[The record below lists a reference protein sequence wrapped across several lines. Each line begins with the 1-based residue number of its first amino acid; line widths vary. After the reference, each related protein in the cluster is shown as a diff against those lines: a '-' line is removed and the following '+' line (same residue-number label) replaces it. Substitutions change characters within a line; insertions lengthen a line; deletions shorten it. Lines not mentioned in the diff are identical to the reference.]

1 MGLFKTNLKE
11 ETLLIEGIKCEK
23 CIERIQSEL
32 KKYNVK
38 IKITL
43 NEKLAKISYDENKI
57 SLLEIKEKINDLGY
71 TCV

>member
-1 MGLFKTNLKE
+1 MGLFKTNFKE

-23 CIERIQSEL
+23 CIERIQNEL

-43 NEKLAKISYDENKI
+43 KEKLAKISYDEHKI
-57 SLLEIKEKINDLGY
+57 SLSEIKEKINDLGY
-71 TCV
+71 TCI